1 MAGHRHWIRN
11 ADVVVTMDAARR
23 ELAGAN
29 IVAVEGPIASVGA
42 GGPEDRA
49 GWEVIDTA
57 GCVVTAFGNAHQH
70 LFQTLTRAVPAC
82 QDPLLFGWL
91 EAGKRA
97 DLATPGRFRPQR
109 CGRLGPGSGSRT
121 LRPVYRSGLAGGR
134 LPGGSR
140 PHADHGGP
148 GCGRRSCRAL
158 PHAPCTLGCCVGERS
173 SRRRSRPPAVPVA
186 DGMKARLGC
195 SRIGRERSPRGSSCR
210 IKVDNP
216 RLSGAHHV

>member
-70 LFQTLTRAVPAC
+70 LFQTLTRAVTAC

-97 DLATPGRFRPQR
+97 DLATWD
-109 CGRLGPGSGSRT
+109 
-121 LRPVYRSGLAGGR
+121 VSGLNAAGGW
-134 LPGGSR
+134 
-140 PHADHGGP
+140 D
-148 GCGRRSCRAL
+148 
-158 PHAPCTLGCCVGERS
+158 
-173 SRRRSRPPAVPVA
+173 PVA
-186 DGMKARLGC
+186 ALVLCGPFTVRDLLVEGCPVVRDRMLTTVDPVAVVEAAGRSLTRL
-195 SRIGRERSPRGSSCR
+195 
-210 IKVDNP
+210 V
-216 RLSGAHHV
+216 L